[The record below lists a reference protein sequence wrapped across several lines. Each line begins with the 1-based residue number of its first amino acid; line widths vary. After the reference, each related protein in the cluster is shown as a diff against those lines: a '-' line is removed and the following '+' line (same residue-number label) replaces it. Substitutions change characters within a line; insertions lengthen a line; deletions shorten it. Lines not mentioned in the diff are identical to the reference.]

1 MDVKLV
7 YNDESESTWFTC
19 REAYTVKDLAYLDNI
34 MHTNVQQMRVT
45 DE

>member
-7 YNDESESTWFTC
+7 YDDESESTWFTC
-19 REAYTVKDLAYLDNI
+19 HDAYTVKDLAYLDNI
-34 MHTNVQQMRVT
+34 MHTDVQQMMVR